1 MFPGGMNP
9 KNMGRM
15 MKQMGIKNDEL
26 DAEKVEI
33 TLNGGKKIIFESPQ
47 VQVMEVQGQKTY
59 TVMGE
64 TFEESSIPDEDIKMV
79 AEQTGKSEDE
89 AKAAL
94 EENDGDIAQ
103 TILELNK
110 EKEE

>member
-15 MKQMGIKNDEL
+15 MKQLGIKNEEL
-26 DAEKVEI
+26 NASKVTIE
-33 TLNGGKKIIFESPQ
+33 TDGKKIVFENPQ

-59 TVMGE
+59 TIIGD
-64 TFEESSIPDEDIKMV
+64 TKTESSIPDEDIKMV
-79 AEQTGKSEDE
+79 TEQTGKTEEE
-89 AKAAL
+89 AKKAL

-103 TILELNK
+103 TILKLSK
-110 EKEE
+110 GKEE

>member
-26 DAEKVEI
+26 NASKVTIE
-33 TLNGGKKIIFESPQ
+33 TDGKTIVFENPS

-59 TVMGE
+59 TIMGDTKEE
-64 TFEESSIPDEDIKMV
+64 TSIPEDDIKMV
-79 AEQTGKSEDE
+79 AEQTNKSEE
-89 AKAAL
+89 IAKEAL
-94 EENDGDIAQ
+94 EEANGDIAEA
-103 TILELNK
+103 IMKLKGN
-110 EKEE
+110 EE